1 MSPLL
6 VIAAAVALLAL
17 IGLGLVVLALV
28 RRLKQLAAS
37 VRSIQ
42 EELAP
47 ALGELNR
54 ETAVAQRELARLADT
69 ASEAR
74 EGPER

>member
-6 VIAAAVALLAL
+6 VIAAAVALLTL

-54 ETAVAQRELARLADT
+54 ETAVAQRELARLADA

>member
-6 VIAAAVALLAL
+6 IVTAAFALLSL
-17 IGLGLVVLALV
+17 VGLGLVVLALV
-28 RRLKQLAAS
+28 RRVKQLAAS

-54 ETAVAQRELARLADT
+54 ETAVAQREIARIAD
-69 ASEAR
+69 AAQEEA
-74 EGPER
+74 ER

>member
-6 VIAAAVALLAL
+6 VITVGFVLLTL

-28 RRLKQLAAS
+28 RRVKQLAAS

-54 ETAVAQRELARLADT
+54 ETAVAQRELARLADA

>member
-6 VIAAAVALLAL
+6 VITAGFVLLTL

-47 ALGELNR
+47 ALGELDR
-54 ETAVAQRELARLADT
+54 ETAVAQRELARLADA

>member
-6 VIAAAVALLAL
+6 VITAAVALLAL

-28 RRLKQLAAS
+28 QRVKQLAAS

-54 ETAVAQRELARLADT
+54 ETAVAQRELARLADA
-69 ASEAR
+69 ASEIR

>member
-6 VIAAAVALLAL
+6 VITAAFALLAL

-28 RRLKQLAAS
+28 RRVKQLAAS

-54 ETAVAQRELARLADT
+54 ETAVAQRELARLADA